1 MTRIQ
6 ADHVGRAVSE
16 ASEGAEDPS
25 HVATVVGAF
34 LRSQPMIGHYVQAH
48 ARDLSL
54 EGTVLVLLHAS
65 VVARAVE
72 IAIGRALG
80 ACTPSQLDEATRVST
95 IATDE
100 PHLWAYLEGNLAV
113 DDPTL
118 GGPRHKTALELL
130 GTVATALRAA
140 VDDPPTVRGRRR

>member
-1 MTRIQ
+1 MARVQ
-6 ADHVGRAVSE
+6 ADHVGRAVAE

-34 LRSQPMIGHYVQAH
+34 LRTQPMIGHYVQSH
-48 ARDLSL
+48 ARELSL

-65 VVARAVE
+65 VITRALE
-72 IAIGRALG
+72 IAIGRELG
-80 ACTPSQLDEATRVST
+80 ACTPSQLDEATRNNAL
-95 IATDE
+95 ATDE
-100 PHLWAYLEGNLAV
+100 PHLWAYLENNLAA

-118 GGPRHKTALELL
+118 GGSRHQAALGLL
-130 GTVATALRAA
+130 TTVANALRAA